1 MKTYNERLNE
11 IAEELMECSYNLV
24 AKEDGNNHT
33 YAEFKQVKGG
43 EYMEAKTFLI
53 LPLAAIALKHMAE
66 EWKLGYLYAHSDDLT
81 ERAGGFKIAT
91 NEHLTKIGLIEPQ
104 TT

>member
-11 IAEELMECSYNLV
+11 IAEEM
-24 AKEDGNNHT
+24 AKAFYELKDVSIEYQKGLIPDVIINK
-33 YAEFKQVKGG
+33 FKSS
-43 EYMEAKTFLI
+43 AR
-53 LPLAAIALKHMAE
+53 IALKHMAE

-81 ERAGGFKIAT
+81 ERAGGFKIAV
-91 NEHLTKIGLIEPQ
+91 NEHLISLGLIEPQ